1 MANTSHAIRPE
12 PPKEGCAHS
21 SPNML
26 LRSDSVAGKPRQDAY
41 FDEESDDDDPGP
53 RLANMD
59 NKLRVDSDAYFDQES
74 DDDDLGPR
82 LVNMENKSQVD
93 AVLTASPDTSLTWCS
108 TPSPLRG
115 ARQMGATPSPC
126 VSPQPE
132 CATPSRLRNLSRA
145 SSNETSPLQVCMMSR
160 CSPPPCCPS
169 ARTLQENPHA
179 CSVLRASAHRA
190 RQGPLIWQTCIY
202 GPTCAQSTTRSNRR
216 PPQHT
221 AAVPALRYQRQGRG
235 SLIQ

>member
-1 MANTSHAIRPE
+1 
-12 PPKEGCAHS
+12 
-21 SPNML
+21 ML

-145 SSNETSPLQVCMMSR
+145 SSNETSPLQGASG
-160 CSPPPCCPS
+160 SIDL
-169 ARTLQENPHA
+169 ANLHLWTD
-179 CSVLRASAHRA
+179 LRAVNDQVKSSPAPAYRRRTGAKIPTPRPRQPNTISSSQGSA
-190 RQGPLIWQTCIY
+190 
-202 GPTCAQSTTRSNRR
+202 
-216 PPQHT
+216 PP
-221 AAVPALRYQRQGRG
+221 AFLPED
-235 SLIQ
+235 